1 MISLLSPGKAP
12 LDLAGASRVQIVVR
26 SRYQRL
32 ARMSFSCSREN
43 LAGYPQSNFAKAFE
57 AFRSAISFRRL
68 FVLHDRERNNH
79 RSWKSW
85 VSRPQTRKAESKC
98 WM

>member
-12 LDLAGASRVQIVVR
+12 LDLAGASRSTVVIR
-26 SRYQRL
+26 RNHRRL
-32 ARMSFSCSREN
+32 ARMSFSCSRYD
-43 LAGYPQSNFAKAFE
+43 LAGYTQSNFAKALE

-68 FVLHDRERNNH
+68 LVLHDRERNNH